1 MAISWHLT
9 PKRGIFTA
17 FVQKTWQFHG
27 QKNFLAM
34 KILGHF
40 LKKRSSNWKKHGNFM
55 AFKKKI
61 QKNRNVAE
69 LPRFESPDVAFQNFP
84 AATLHNK
91 AKRDHRFWSFVSH
104 RVWPIVCVSC
114 GIGKCAGREER
125 FGSSPKDVAWN
136 ANGNLS
142 MKMPRQLAALRAH
155 GRHQQFRFIPP
166 ATFGQLDDLKPCPV
180 RCQRPTLSLE
190 MSKWQPMTLFH
201 DHTHGQ
207 FDDGRIACYPVV
219 RSNNQWS

>member
-84 AATLHNK
+84 AATLPAHHWRC
-91 AKRDHRFWSFVSH
+91 APLPWQRLVDVLGWSRLDKWSSTRYRWRRTVQQ
-104 RVWPIVCVSC
+104 RN
-114 GIGKCAGREER
+114 GKMDLHEFGDGSYFFFRTATLTTWNETLERRNQHTPLRQEESINHWIIQSR
-125 FGSSPKDVAWN
+125 
-136 ANGNLS
+136 
-142 MKMPRQLAALRAH
+142 
-155 GRHQQFRFIPP
+155 
-166 ATFGQLDDLKPCPV
+166 T
-180 RCQRPTLSLE
+180 
-190 MSKWQPMTLFH
+190 
-201 DHTHGQ
+201 
-207 FDDGRIACYPVV
+207 
-219 RSNNQWS
+219 

>member
-1 MAISWHLT
+1 MAISWQLT

-84 AATLHNK
+84 AATLCIPERADEAGMKPAELNK
-91 AKRDHRFWSFVSH
+91 FKCFNTCHSNSLYFDWTITQKKIRLSFK
-104 RVWPIVCVSC
+104 IVMFQPFLSVNGACHC
-114 GIGKCAGREER
+114 LDKGGRM
-125 FGSSPKDVAWN
+125 S
-136 ANGNLS
+136 
-142 MKMPRQLAALRAH
+142 
-155 GRHQQFRFIPP
+155 
-166 ATFGQLDDLKPCPV
+166 TFF
-180 RCQRPTLSLE
+180 S
-190 MSKWQPMTLFH
+190 F
-201 DHTHGQ
+201 
-207 FDDGRIACYPVV
+207 
-219 RSNNQWS
+219 

>member
-84 AATLHNK
+84 AATLRPKISQKGYRNRGSALPLLGH
-91 AKRDHRFWSFVSH
+91 HTVHWSMF
-104 RVWPIVCVSC
+104 
-114 GIGKCAGREER
+114 
-125 FGSSPKDVAWN
+125 
-136 ANGNLS
+136 
-142 MKMPRQLAALRAH
+142 
-155 GRHQQFRFIPP
+155 
-166 ATFGQLDDLKPCPV
+166 
-180 RCQRPTLSLE
+180 SLE
-190 MSKWQPMTLFH
+190 VQINLPNKKIVDVWIWH
-201 DHTHGQ
+201 Q
-207 FDDGRIACYPVV
+207 FPRDDQIAFSPLIFTITFNREPTSYT
-219 RSNNQWS
+219 